1 MGVTLDLPEE
11 WHLIAL
17 TTGAIWLGAAV
28 NLHDSVEKT

>member
-28 NLHDSVEKT
+28 SLRDSVEKT